1 MALSFKESKRMTD
14 ESPVMTMEATME
26 DARPV
31 VDYDEDIT
39 TFDTGDQNFTRSGN
53 YTWYDTFSDNDFSTV
68 DTNKEITLSPTQVN
82 ITQENNSQVIPFE
95 MPRYYDGVD
104 LMGMTIQIHYVNANN
119 AENYAAPINVSY
131 SDDKIRFYWMVS
143 DYATVKDGVLKFEI
157 MATGAITV
165 PSSGESKNYLWRTK
179 PNEKLNV
186 LKSLTGTAMND
197 PTGDDWYTQFLSTMS
212 QKVGEAQT
220 AATLAAQSA
229 KDAQA
234 VVDGLADTLAN
245 YYTKEEVNGFI
256 TLLQG
261 DIAKVDGLAKFDVQ
275 YDAETQTIKFLNG
288 DKLIKTIT
296 LNTDPSA
303 EWVTAFNKTVDA
315 KIDENVSVV
324 QTELT
329 EYKTSNDAAVK
340 NLQDS
345 VGNLPETLQSD
356 YYNKQA
362 TNKLLE
368 SKAEKASVETV
379 SNDLTVVKNT
389 ASGLQNSIDTIN
401 SDISDIQEQL
411 KNVKP
416 DPNAGREYDITYEDS
431 KLNLLENGTVKTTVV
446 IQGGGGGGGNSSV
459 ITIERLDGSALTVIA
474 GDPAVINYNFTS
486 VDNSGDDTGSA
497 TGVWYV
503 GNTKVGTQTII
514 QGKNSF
520 DVTRYLHSGDNTV
533 KLQVTDS
540 VGSVGTK
547 TWTINVVEF
556 YLESTFD
563 DTLVYSGE
571 VTFRYTP
578 YGNISKT
585 INFTIDGKTLG
596 STTTAVTGRQLTYA
610 IPAQIHGAHLV
621 EVSMTAEIN
630 GKQVTSNKIVK
641 DIMWATEGNTTPII
655 SCATKTASAKQYS
668 NVAIN
673 YTVYDPSSSTTTVT
687 LEVDGAKTATLTVGR
702 TMQTW
707 TWKSADIG
715 THTLKIVCGS
725 VSKTIS
731 VEIKELGITIEPV
744 KTNLAFDFNPAGK
757 TNSDETR
764 LWTDGNNRLTVSD
777 NFDWSNGGYQLDED
791 GDTYFCVKAGT
802 TANISYKLFGDDAKK
817 LGKNFKLV
825 FKTTNVKNYDATALT
840 CLNGGIGLNIQAQK
854 VTLTSEQNSISLPT
868 CEDDFM
874 EFEFN
879 ILPDSQYKEMVLW
892 LDGIPCRVELYDA
905 SDNFTQASP
914 VGITIGSPDC
924 DVLVYRMKSYMM
936 NLTDD
941 EILDNFIADAKNAE
955 EMIERYT
962 RNDITDVS
970 GELNPDLLAEK
981 CPDLRIIKISAPTF
995 TTGKKN
1001 EVPNT
1006 TIQHI
1011 YKNGRAV
1018 EDNWTATGFHKGQGT
1033 SSNAYGESGRN
1044 IDIDCSGGFTFGDE
1058 STGSKYAF
1066 TENSVGEKYFNIKV
1080 NVASS
1085 ENANNALLAD
1095 EFNEFNPYIR
1105 QARKDNPKVRDTMA
1119 FYPCVVFI
1127 QETDTANATV
1137 FKDGQWHFYA
1147 CGDFGNS
1154 KKNSDT
1160 MGMDPNNHKEV
1171 IVEIDNNT
1179 DAQTRFLSDDFSEE
1193 TWDGDH
1199 SFEFRYINKNCSEQ
1213 EIQDAKNAWIRVQN
1227 WVVNAD
1233 DEEFKK
1239 NFENYF
1245 VKDSTLFH
1253 YLFTE
1258 RHTMVDNRA
1267 KNVFPHTTDLVHWDF
1282 CFDYDNDTA
1291 MGNDN
1296 EGGLTLSY
1304 GYEDMDTIGT
1314 KSVFN
1319 RDNAIVYGTSSGTST
1334 GYHPVIGQKTPSG
1347 AWTIGTYSDERL
1359 IFDYTTDAN
1368 KTAGTNNGTQVYL
1381 HAQDGTIITSA
1392 TIGSQSVN
1400 YANSAGN
1407 ATNAANATTATKLSS
1422 NAGSSVQPV
1431 YFSGGKPVAIGYT
1444 ISSSVPANAKF
1455 TDTTYGVASSS
1466 SNGLMSSTDKTKL
1479 DDFSRVINI
1488 QKQIKLTTDWLD
1500 TGIAGNSLDT
1510 GTYVVQVSGFN
1521 SSHTQLYSEIYSGV
1535 MSWYSGTTNSGNS
1548 SEIFLHNAGL
1558 ADNNNAIYLRTL
1570 RVAGSKTLKL
1580 QIACKV
1586 AATGTDTLTFKFRR
1600 LI

>member
-1 MALSFKESKRMTD
+1 MALSFEESKRMVAA
-14 ESPVMTMEATME
+14 SPAMTMEASIE

-31 VDYDEDIT
+31 VDCDEDVA
-39 TFDTGDQNFTRSGN
+39 TFSVEDQNFTRSGN
-53 YTWYDTFSDNDFSTV
+53 YTWFDTFSDNDFSTV

-104 LMGMTIQIHYVNANN
+104 LMSMTIQIHYVNANN
-119 AENYAAPINVSY
+119 AENYTAPINVSY
-131 SDDKIRFYWMVS
+131 STDKIRFYWMVS
-143 DYATVKDGVLKFEI
+143 NYATIKEGVLKFEI

-165 PSSGESKNYLWRTK
+165 PNSGESKNYLWRTK

-186 LKSLTGTAMND
+186 LKALTGTAMNN
-197 PTGDDWYTQFLSTMS
+197 PTDDDWYTQFLATMS

-220 AATLAAQSA
+220 AATQAAQSA
-229 KDAQA
+229 QEAQA

-245 YYTKEEVNGFI
+245 YYTKEEVDGFV
-256 TLLQG
+256 TLLRD

-288 DKLIKTIT
+288 EKIIKTIT

-303 EWVTAFNKTVDA
+303 DWVTAFNKTVEA
-315 KIDENVSVV
+315 KIDEKIAPVK
-324 QTELT
+324 TELT

-362 TNKLLE
+362 INKLLE
-368 SKAEKASVETV
+368 AKAEKTSVETV
-379 SNDLTVVKNT
+379 ANDLTVVKNT

-401 SDISDIQEQL
+401 GDISEIQEQL

-416 DPNAGREYDITYEDS
+416 DPNSGREYDITYEDS
-431 KLNLLENGTVKTTVV
+431 KLSLLENGTVKTQVV
-446 IQGGGGGGGNSSV
+446 IQGGGGGGTGGSTSV
-459 ITIERLDGSALTVIA
+459 IKIERLDGSALTVIA
-474 GDPAVINYNFTS
+474 GDSAIINFKFSS

-503 GNTKVGTQTII
+503 GNTKVGTQTVI

-520 DVTRYLHSGDNTV
+520 DVTQYLHSGDNTV

-547 TWTINVVEF
+547 TWTVNVVEF
-556 YLESTFD
+556 YLESSFD

-578 YGNISKT
+578 YGNIAKT
-585 INFTIDGKTLG
+585 INFTIDGKILG
-596 STTTAVTGRQLTYA
+596 STTSSVTGRQLTYA
-610 IPAQIHGAHLV
+610 IPAQTHGAHLV

-630 GKQVTSNKIVK
+630 GKQVTSNKVVK
-641 DIMWATEGNTTPII
+641 DIMWVTEGNTTPII

-725 VSKTIS
+725 VSKEIS

-757 TNSDETR
+757 TNADETR
-764 LWTDGNNRLTVSD
+764 LWSDGNTRLTVSD

-854 VTLTSEQNSISLPT
+854 VTLTSEQNSIDLPT

-970 GELNPDLLAEK
+970 GELNPDLTN
-981 CPDLRIIKISAPTF
+981 S
-995 TTGKKN
+995 
-1001 EVPNT
+1001 
-1006 TIQHI
+1006 
-1011 YKNGRAV
+1011 
-1018 EDNWTATGFHKGQGT
+1018 
-1033 SSNAYGESGRN
+1033 
-1044 IDIDCSGGFTFGDE
+1044 DIDKIL
-1058 STGSKYAF
+1058 ST
-1066 TENSVGEKYFNIKV
+1066 
-1080 NVASS
+1080 
-1085 ENANNALLAD
+1085 
-1095 EFNEFNPYIR
+1095 
-1105 QARKDNPKVRDTMA
+1105 
-1119 FYPCVVFI
+1119 
-1127 QETDTANATV
+1127 
-1137 FKDGQWHFYA
+1137 
-1147 CGDFGNS
+1147 
-1154 KKNSDT
+1154 
-1160 MGMDPNNHKEV
+1160 
-1171 IVEIDNNT
+1171 
-1179 DAQTRFLSDDFSEE
+1179 
-1193 TWDGDH
+1193 
-1199 SFEFRYINKNCSEQ
+1199 
-1213 EIQDAKNAWIRVQN
+1213 
-1227 WVVNAD
+1227 
-1233 DEEFKK
+1233 
-1239 NFENYF
+1239 
-1245 VKDSTLFH
+1245 
-1253 YLFTE
+1253 
-1258 RHTMVDNRA
+1258 
-1267 KNVFPHTTDLVHWDF
+1267 
-1282 CFDYDNDTA
+1282 
-1291 MGNDN
+1291 
-1296 EGGLTLSY
+1296 
-1304 GYEDMDTIGT
+1304 
-1314 KSVFN
+1314 
-1319 RDNAIVYGTSSGTST
+1319 
-1334 GYHPVIGQKTPSG
+1334 
-1347 AWTIGTYSDERL
+1347 
-1359 IFDYTTDAN
+1359 
-1368 KTAGTNNGTQVYL
+1368 
-1381 HAQDGTIITSA
+1381 
-1392 TIGSQSVN
+1392 
-1400 YANSAGN
+1400 
-1407 ATNAANATTATKLSS
+1407 
-1422 NAGSSVQPV
+1422 
-1431 YFSGGKPVAIGYT
+1431 
-1444 ISSSVPANAKF
+1444 
-1455 TDTTYGVASSS
+1455 
-1466 SNGLMSSTDKTKL
+1466 
-1479 DDFSRVINI
+1479 
-1488 QKQIKLTTDWLD
+1488 
-1500 TGIAGNSLDT
+1500 
-1510 GTYVVQVSGFN
+1510 
-1521 SSHTQLYSEIYSGV
+1521 
-1535 MSWYSGTTNSGNS
+1535 
-1548 SEIFLHNAGL
+1548 
-1558 ADNNNAIYLRTL
+1558 
-1570 RVAGSKTLKL
+1570 
-1580 QIACKV
+1580 
-1586 AATGTDTLTFKFRR
+1586 
-1600 LI
+1600 

>member
-520 DVTRYLHSGDNTV
+520 DVTQYLHSGDNTV

-596 STTTAVTGRQLTYA
+596 STTIAVTGRQLTYA

-641 DIMWATEGNTTPII
+641 DIMWTTEGDTTPII

-687 LEVDGAKTATLTVGR
+687 LEVDGAKIATLTVGR

-879 ILPDSQYKEMVLW
+879 ILPDGAYCDAFYKSSGTYMGVV
-892 LDGIPCRVELYDA
+892 IRAIA
-905 SDNFTQASP
+905 SGGRATSGRTWTLVDSNE
-914 VGITIGSPDC
+914 VGGTTA
-924 DVLVYRMKSYMM
+924 
-936 NLTDD
+936 TDKKTSS
-941 EILDNFIADAKNAE
+941 ECWKTIADAGTALHKQA
-955 EMIERYT
+955 Y
-962 RNDITDVS
+962 S
-970 GELNPDLLAEK
+970 A
-981 CPDLRIIKISAPTF
+981 SAPAKDEGYVASAGSANTSSSCTGNSASATKLTSSAGSAAQPVYF
-995 TTGKKN
+995 KDGKPVAGTYTLGDASSKTVRTLGAVGNTGWANKTTDDKYI
-1001 EVPNT
+1001 PT
-1006 TIQHI
+1006 MSFMA
-1011 YKNGRAV
+1011 YWNGAYS
-1018 EDNWTATGFHKGQGT
+1018 GT
-1033 SSNAYGESGRN
+1033 SSNLQYCDRGR
-1044 IDIDCSGGFTFGDE
+1044 F
-1058 STGSKYAF
+1058 
-1066 TENSVGEKYFNIKV
+1066 
-1080 NVASS
+1080 
-1085 ENANNALLAD
+1085 
-1095 EFNEFNPYIR
+1095 
-1105 QARKDNPKVRDTMA
+1105 
-1119 FYPCVVFI
+1119 
-1127 QETDTANATV
+1127 
-1137 FKDGQWHFYA
+1137 
-1147 CGDFGNS
+1147 
-1154 KKNSDT
+1154 
-1160 MGMDPNNHKEV
+1160 
-1171 IVEIDNNT
+1171 
-1179 DAQTRFLSDDFSEE
+1179 
-1193 TWDGDH
+1193 
-1199 SFEFRYINKNCSEQ
+1199 
-1213 EIQDAKNAWIRVQN
+1213 
-1227 WVVNAD
+1227 
-1233 DEEFKK
+1233 
-1239 NFENYF
+1239 
-1245 VKDSTLFH
+1245 
-1253 YLFTE
+1253 
-1258 RHTMVDNRA
+1258 
-1267 KNVFPHTTDLVHWDF
+1267 
-1282 CFDYDNDTA
+1282 
-1291 MGNDN
+1291 
-1296 EGGLTLSY
+1296 
-1304 GYEDMDTIGT
+1304 
-1314 KSVFN
+1314 
-1319 RDNAIVYGTSSGTST
+1319 
-1334 GYHPVIGQKTPSG
+1334 
-1347 AWTIGTYSDERL
+1347 
-1359 IFDYTTDAN
+1359 
-1368 KTAGTNNGTQVYL
+1368 
-1381 HAQDGTIITSA
+1381 GTIVTKGSGDYAVAGHTHNYAGSGSA
-1392 TIGSQSVN
+1392 GGS
-1400 YANSAGN
+1400 ANSAV
-1407 ATNAANATTATKLSS
+1407 KLDS

-1479 DDFSRVINI
+1479 DDFSRVISI

-1521 SSHTQLYSEIYSGV
+1521 SSYTQLYSEIYSGV

-1586 AATGTDTLTFKFRR
+1586 AATGTDILTFKFRR

>member
-1 MALSFKESKRMTD
+1 MTYI
-14 ESPVMTMEATME
+14 
-26 DARPV
+26 R
-31 VDYDEDIT
+31 
-39 TFDTGDQNFTRSGN
+39 
-53 YTWYDTFSDNDFSTV
+53 YT
-68 DTNKEITLSPTQVN
+68 E
-82 ITQENNSQVIPFE
+82 
-95 MPRYYDGVD
+95 
-104 LMGMTIQIHYVNANN
+104 
-119 AENYAAPINVSY
+119 Y
-131 SDDKIRFYWMVS
+131 SSDKIRFGWLLS
-143 DYATVKDGVLKFEI
+143 NNATAKDGTLNFEL
-157 MATGAITV
+157 MASGAVTIPNTGTT
-165 PSSGESKNYLWRTK
+165 KTYLWRSR
-179 PNEKLNV
+179 PNGKLNV
-186 LKSLTGTAMND
+186 VKALSGVAMDD
-197 PTGDDWYTQFLSTMS
+197 PTGDDWYTSFLATMT
-212 QKVGEAQT
+212 QKVGEAQ
-220 AATLAAQSA
+220 AAADMAKQSA
-229 KDAQA
+229 AEAKNI
-234 VVDGLADTLAN
+234 VSNLSTTLAN
-245 YYTKEEVNGFI
+245 YYTKEEVDGFLEVI
-256 TLLQG
+256 RN
-261 DIAKVDGLAKFDVQ
+261 DGLANFDVQ
-275 YDAETQTIKFLNG
+275 YNADSQTLKFMNG
-288 DKLIKTIT
+288 EKLIKTIT
-296 LNTDPSA
+296 LSTDPSVD
-303 EWVTAFNKTVDA
+303 WVTSYNKTVEA
-315 KIDENVSVV
+315 KIEEKLTPVKSEI
-324 QTELT
+324 TET
-329 EYKTSNDAAVK
+329 K
-340 NLQDS
+340 NTLD
-345 VGNLPETLQSD
+345 GLKAEIGDLPTTLQTD
-356 YYNKQA
+356 YYNKTA

-401 SDISDIQEQL
+401 SDISDIQEQI

-474 GDPAVINYNFTS
+474 GDPAVINYRFTS

-520 DVTRYLHSGDNTV
+520 DVTQYLHSGDNTV

-1018 EDNWTATGFHKGQGT
+1018 EDNWTATGSHKGQGT

-1119 FYPCVVFI
+1119 FYPCVIFI
-1127 QETDTANATV
+1127 QETDTTNATV

-1154 KKNSDT
+1154 KKNSET

-1179 DAQTRFLSDDFSEE
+1179 DAQTRFLSGDFSEE

-1227 WVVNAD
+1227 WVVNASD
-1233 DEEFKK
+1233 AEFKK

-1245 VKDSTLFH
+1245 IKDSALFH

-1319 RDNAIVYGTSSGTST
+1319 E
-1334 GYHPVIGQKTPSG
+1334 P
-1347 AWTIGTYSDERL
+1347 TY
-1359 IFDYTTDAN
+1359 DAE
-1368 KTAGTNNGTQVYL
+1368 TRT
-1381 HAQDGTIITSA
+1381 
-1392 TIGSQSVN
+1392 
-1400 YANSAGN
+1400 
-1407 ATNAANATTATKLSS
+1407 
-1422 NAGSSVQPV
+1422 
-1431 YFSGGKPVAIGYT
+1431 
-1444 ISSSVPANAKF
+1444 
-1455 TDTTYGVASSS
+1455 
-1466 SNGLMSSTDKTKL
+1466 
-1479 DDFSRVINI
+1479 
-1488 QKQIKLTTDWLD
+1488 IKLPVF
-1500 TGIAGNSLDT
+1500 GG
-1510 GTYVVQVSGFN
+1510 
-1521 SSHTQLYSEIYSGV
+1521 
-1535 MSWYSGTTNSGNS
+1535 
-1548 SEIFLHNAGL
+1548 
-1558 ADNNNAIYLRTL
+1558 
-1570 RVAGSKTLKL
+1570 
-1580 QIACKV
+1580 
-1586 AATGTDTLTFKFRR
+1586 DTLTIALGKDLVVKSGIYNTETHEIELTITTGEVIKIPVGS
-1600 LI
+1600 LIDIYIGVATSTATVTVSDDNKISVDVRVSAKANNSITIEEDGLYVAVPDAYTKSETDAKIKKVQDQLDGHSKDAVVHITAEERKAWNAKVSQDELTAAKSEVISAAAADATKKADAARDTAKTYADGLNTAMDNRVKNVEGALTWKAIDDSGANAET

>member
-340 NLQDS
+340 NLKDS

-411 KNVKP
+411 KNVNP

-474 GDPAVINYNFTS
+474 GDPAVINYRFTS

-520 DVTRYLHSGDNTV
+520 DVTQYLHSGDNTV

-641 DIMWATEGNTTPII
+641 DIMWTTEGDTTPII

-725 VSKTIS
+725 VSKEMPVFGGDTLTIALGKDLVVKSGIYNTEIHEIELTITTGEVIKIPVGSLIDIYIGVATSTATVTVSDDNKIS
-731 VEIKELGITIEPV
+731 VDVRVSAKANNSITIEEDGLYVAVPDAYT
-744 KTNLAFDFNPAGK
+744 K
-757 TNSDETR
+757 SET
-764 LWTDGNNRLTVSD
+764 DAKIKKVQD
-777 NFDWSNGGYQLDED
+777 QLDGHSKDAVVHITAEERKAWNAKVSQDELTAAKSEVISAAAADATKKADAARDTAKTYAD
-791 GDTYFCVKAGT
+791 GLN
-802 TANISYKLFGDDAKK
+802 TAMDNR
-817 LGKNFKLV
+817 
-825 FKTTNVKNYDATALT
+825 VKNVEGALT
-840 CLNGGIGLNIQAQK
+840 WKAI
-854 VTLTSEQNSISLPT
+854 
-868 CEDDFM
+868 DD
-874 EFEFN
+874 
-879 ILPDSQYKEMVLW
+879 S
-892 LDGIPCRVELYDA
+892 GA
-905 SDNFTQASP
+905 
-914 VGITIGSPDC
+914 
-924 DVLVYRMKSYMM
+924 
-936 NLTDD
+936 
-941 EILDNFIADAKNAE
+941 NAE
-955 EMIERYT
+955 T
-962 RNDITDVS
+962 
-970 GELNPDLLAEK
+970 
-981 CPDLRIIKISAPTF
+981 
-995 TTGKKN
+995 
-1001 EVPNT
+1001 
-1006 TIQHI
+1006 
-1011 YKNGRAV
+1011 
-1018 EDNWTATGFHKGQGT
+1018 
-1033 SSNAYGESGRN
+1033 
-1044 IDIDCSGGFTFGDE
+1044 
-1058 STGSKYAF
+1058 
-1066 TENSVGEKYFNIKV
+1066 
-1080 NVASS
+1080 
-1085 ENANNALLAD
+1085 
-1095 EFNEFNPYIR
+1095 
-1105 QARKDNPKVRDTMA
+1105 
-1119 FYPCVVFI
+1119 
-1127 QETDTANATV
+1127 
-1137 FKDGQWHFYA
+1137 
-1147 CGDFGNS
+1147 
-1154 KKNSDT
+1154 
-1160 MGMDPNNHKEV
+1160 
-1171 IVEIDNNT
+1171 
-1179 DAQTRFLSDDFSEE
+1179 
-1193 TWDGDH
+1193 
-1199 SFEFRYINKNCSEQ
+1199 
-1213 EIQDAKNAWIRVQN
+1213 
-1227 WVVNAD
+1227 
-1233 DEEFKK
+1233 
-1239 NFENYF
+1239 
-1245 VKDSTLFH
+1245 
-1253 YLFTE
+1253 
-1258 RHTMVDNRA
+1258 
-1267 KNVFPHTTDLVHWDF
+1267 
-1282 CFDYDNDTA
+1282 
-1291 MGNDN
+1291 
-1296 EGGLTLSY
+1296 
-1304 GYEDMDTIGT
+1304 
-1314 KSVFN
+1314 
-1319 RDNAIVYGTSSGTST
+1319 
-1334 GYHPVIGQKTPSG
+1334 
-1347 AWTIGTYSDERL
+1347 
-1359 IFDYTTDAN
+1359 
-1368 KTAGTNNGTQVYL
+1368 
-1381 HAQDGTIITSA
+1381 
-1392 TIGSQSVN
+1392 
-1400 YANSAGN
+1400 
-1407 ATNAANATTATKLSS
+1407 
-1422 NAGSSVQPV
+1422 
-1431 YFSGGKPVAIGYT
+1431 
-1444 ISSSVPANAKF
+1444 
-1455 TDTTYGVASSS
+1455 
-1466 SNGLMSSTDKTKL
+1466 
-1479 DDFSRVINI
+1479 
-1488 QKQIKLTTDWLD
+1488 
-1500 TGIAGNSLDT
+1500 
-1510 GTYVVQVSGFN
+1510 
-1521 SSHTQLYSEIYSGV
+1521 
-1535 MSWYSGTTNSGNS
+1535 
-1548 SEIFLHNAGL
+1548 
-1558 ADNNNAIYLRTL
+1558 
-1570 RVAGSKTLKL
+1570 
-1580 QIACKV
+1580 
-1586 AATGTDTLTFKFRR
+1586 
-1600 LI
+1600 

>member
-1 MALSFKESKRMTD
+1 MALSFEESKRMVAA
-14 ESPVMTMEATME
+14 SPAMTMEASVE
-26 DARPV
+26 DASPV
-31 VDYDEDIT
+31 VDCDEDVA
-39 TFDTGDQNFTRSGN
+39 TFSVEDQNFTRSGN
-53 YTWYDTFSDNDFSTV
+53 YTWFDTFSDNDFSTV

-104 LMGMTIQIHYVNANN
+104 LMTMTIQIHYVNANN
-119 AENYAAPINVSY
+119 AENYTAPINVSY
-131 SDDKIRFYWMVS
+131 SSDRIRFYWMVS
-143 DYATVKDGVLKFEI
+143 NYATIKEGVLKFEI

-186 LKSLTGTAMND
+186 LKALTGTAMTD
-197 PTGDDWYTQFLSTMS
+197 PTGDDWYTQFLATMS

-220 AATLAAQSA
+220 AATQAAQSA
-229 KDAQA
+229 QEAQA

-245 YYTKEEVNGFI
+245 YYTKEQVDGFV
-256 TLLQG
+256 TLLRD

-275 YDAETQTIKFLNG
+275 YDAETQTVKFLNG
-288 DKLIKTIT
+288 EKVIKTIT

-303 EWVTAFNKTVDA
+303 EWVTAFNKTVEA
-315 KIDENVSVV
+315 KIDEKIAPVK
-324 QTELT
+324 TELT

-362 TNKLLE
+362 TDKLLE
-368 SKAEKASVETV
+368 TKAEKTSVETV
-379 SNDLTVVKNT
+379 ANDLTVVKNT

-401 SDISDIQEQL
+401 GDISEIQEQL
-411 KNVKP
+411 KNIKP
-416 DPNAGREYDITYEDS
+416 DPNSGREYDITYEDS

-446 IQGGGGGGGNSSV
+446 IQGGGGGGTGGNTSV
-459 ITIERLDGSALTVIA
+459 IKIERLDGSALTVVA
-474 GDPAVINYNFTS
+474 GDPAIINFKFSS

-503 GNTKVGTQTII
+503 GNTKVGTQTVI

-520 DVTRYLHSGDNTV
+520 DATQYLHSGDNTV

-547 TWTINVVEF
+547 TWTVNVVEF
-556 YLESTFD
+556 YLESSFD

-578 YGNISKT
+578 YGNITKT
-585 INFTIDGKTLG
+585 INFTIDGKILG
-596 STTTAVTGRQLTYA
+596 STTSSVTGRQLTYA
-610 IPAQIHGAHLV
+610 IPAQTHGAHLV

-630 GKQVTSNKIVK
+630 GKQVTSNKVVK

-725 VSKTIS
+725 VSKEIS

-757 TNSDETR
+757 TNADETR
-764 LWTDGNNRLTVSD
+764 LWSDGNTRLTVSD

-1018 EDNWTATGFHKGQGT
+1018 EDNWTATGSHKGQGT

-1044 IDIDCSGGFTFGDE
+1044 IDINCSGGFTFGDE

-1127 QETDTANATV
+1127 QETDTTNATV

-1171 IVEIDNNT
+1171 IIEIDNNT
-1179 DAQTRFLSDDFSEE
+1179 DAQARFLSGDFSEE

-1199 SFEFRYINKNCSEQ
+1199 SFEFRYINKACTEEEVQ
-1213 EIQDAKNAWIRVQN
+1213 AAKNAWIRVQN

-1233 DEEFKK
+1233 DAEFKK
-1239 NFENYF
+1239 N
-1245 VKDSTLFH
+1245 
-1253 YLFTE
+1253 
-1258 RHTMVDNRA
+1258 
-1267 KNVFPHTTDLVHWDF
+1267 
-1282 CFDYDNDTA
+1282 
-1291 MGNDN
+1291 
-1296 EGGLTLSY
+1296 
-1304 GYEDMDTIGT
+1304 
-1314 KSVFN
+1314 
-1319 RDNAIVYGTSSGTST
+1319 
-1334 GYHPVIGQKTPSG
+1334 
-1347 AWTIGTYSDERL
+1347 
-1359 IFDYTTDAN
+1359 
-1368 KTAGTNNGTQVYL
+1368 
-1381 HAQDGTIITSA
+1381 
-1392 TIGSQSVN
+1392 
-1400 YANSAGN
+1400 
-1407 ATNAANATTATKLSS
+1407 
-1422 NAGSSVQPV
+1422 
-1431 YFSGGKPVAIGYT
+1431 
-1444 ISSSVPANAKF
+1444 
-1455 TDTTYGVASSS
+1455 
-1466 SNGLMSSTDKTKL
+1466 
-1479 DDFSRVINI
+1479 
-1488 QKQIKLTTDWLD
+1488 
-1500 TGIAGNSLDT
+1500 
-1510 GTYVVQVSGFN
+1510 
-1521 SSHTQLYSEIYSGV
+1521 
-1535 MSWYSGTTNSGNS
+1535 
-1548 SEIFLHNAGL
+1548 
-1558 ADNNNAIYLRTL
+1558 
-1570 RVAGSKTLKL
+1570 
-1580 QIACKV
+1580 
-1586 AATGTDTLTFKFRR
+1586 
-1600 LI
+1600 

>member
-1 MALSFKESKRMTD
+1 MKAATVALNVAVSTIAGMALNFVITKDAEKAIDDQIKKYNEFKDKLSEVMDDIGKSWKDYQKELEYTAQIQKMSLSQMEGSLDGYHKKIVASLNTGSAITSIQNLITNLESLINTLTKVNNLYSAIKTGEYKDLGTKGLWNTIKGFFGKGKSENVNKSFKD
-14 ESPVMTMEATME
+14 
-26 DARPV
+26 
-31 VDYDEDIT
+31 
-39 TFDTGDQNFTRSGN
+39 TFDAAKKAFNAGKKQLTDTATTGTNDVINAMINQIKTSGN
-53 YTWYDTFSDNDFSTV
+53 GLIETFGGIWERIKGGAQSLFNGSGEGGGIVSTV
-68 DTNKEITLSPTQVN
+68 
-82 ITQENNSQVIPFE
+82 
-95 MPRYYDGVD
+95 
-104 LMGMTIQIHYVNANN
+104 
-119 AENYAAPINVSY
+119 
-131 SDDKIRFYWMVS
+131 
-143 DYATVKDGVLKFEI
+143 
-157 MATGAITV
+157 
-165 PSSGESKNYLWRTK
+165 
-179 PNEKLNV
+179 
-186 LKSLTGTAMND
+186 
-197 PTGDDWYTQFLSTMS
+197 
-212 QKVGEAQT
+212 
-220 AATLAAQSA
+220 
-229 KDAQA
+229 
-234 VVDGLADTLAN
+234 
-245 YYTKEEVNGFI
+245 VNGFKAVGNAVSKSKI
-256 TLLQG
+256 GSTILGGVGKVGTTLVKGGGKL
-261 DIAKVDGLAKFDVQ
+261 LAG
-275 YDAETQTIKFLNG
+275 AG
-288 DKLIKTIT
+288 KLIG
-296 LNTDPSA
+296 
-303 EWVTAFNKTVDA
+303 TA
-315 KIDENVSVV
+315 
-324 QTELT
+324 
-329 EYKTSNDAAVK
+329 
-340 NLQDS
+340 
-345 VGNLPETLQSD
+345 
-356 YYNKQA
+356 
-362 TNKLLE
+362 
-368 SKAEKASVETV
+368 
-379 SNDLTVVKNT
+379 
-389 ASGLQNSIDTIN
+389 
-401 SDISDIQEQL
+401 
-411 KNVKP
+411 
-416 DPNAGREYDITYEDS
+416 
-431 KLNLLENGTVKTTVV
+431 
-446 IQGGGGGGGNSSV
+446 
-459 ITIERLDGSALTVIA
+459 GSALAAAGPAAIPIA
-474 GDPAVINYNFTS
+474 GAAALGIY
-486 VDNSGDDTGSA
+486 GG
-497 TGVWYV
+497 
-503 GNTKVGTQTII
+503 TKAM
-514 QGKNSF
+514 KNQKKIWS
-520 DVTRYLHSGDNTV
+520 N
-533 KLQVTDS
+533 KEDS

-547 TWTINVVEF
+547 TWTVNVVEF

-578 YGNISKT
+578 YGNIAKT

-596 STTTAVTGRQLTYA
+596 STTSSVTGRQLTYA
-610 IPAQIHGAHLV
+610 IPAQTHGAHLV

-641 DIMWATEGNTTPII
+641 DIMWAIEGNATPII

-673 YTVYDPSSSTTTVT
+673 YTVYDPSSSTATVT

-702 TMQTW
+702 TVQTW

-757 TNSDETR
+757 TNADETR
-764 LWTDGNNRLTVSD
+764 LWTDGNNKLTVSD

-914 VGITIGSPDC
+914 VSITIGSPDC
-924 DVLVYRMKSYMM
+924 DVQVYRMKSYMM

-1018 EDNWTATGFHKGQGT
+1018 EDNWTATGSHKGQGT

-1179 DAQTRFLSDDFSEE
+1179 DAQTRFLSGDFSEE

-1245 VKDSTLFH
+1245 VKDTHNS
-1253 YLFTE
+1253 
-1258 RHTMVDNRA
+1258 VKDAGDNSS
-1267 KNVFPHTTDLVHWDF
+1267 NTTF
-1282 CFDYDNDTA
+1282 AYSKSGMNYGDYSWLAGWN
-1291 MGNDN
+1291 
-1296 EGGLTLSY
+1296 
-1304 GYEDMDTIGT
+1304 GYEL
-1314 KSVFN
+1314 
-1319 RDNAIVYGTSSGTST
+1319 RAI
-1334 GYHPVIGQKTPSG
+1334 
-1347 AWTIGTYSDERL
+1347 
-1359 IFDYTTDAN
+1359 N
-1368 KTAGTNNGTQVYL
+1368 KNQFATAGHNHDSRY
-1381 HAQDGTIITSA
+1381 
-1392 TIGSQSVN
+1392 
-1400 YANSAGN
+1400 
-1407 ATNAANATTATKLSS
+1407 
-1422 NAGSSVQPV
+1422 
-1431 YFSGGKPVAIGYT
+1431 YT
-1444 ISSSVPANAKF
+1444 ESEIDS
-1455 TDTTYGVASSS
+1455 
-1466 SNGLMSSTDKTKL
+1466 KL
-1479 DDFSRVINI
+1479 DGKSNVGHTHDYLPTAGGTMNGDITFS
-1488 QKQIKLTTDWLD
+1488 D
-1500 TGIAGNSLDT
+1500 
-1510 GTYVVQVSGFN
+1510 
-1521 SSHTQLYSEIYSGV
+1521 SSHGKIYSGPTDNV
-1535 MSWYSGTTNSGNS
+1535 NGPGGDLNNIVIESWNGLSFTTGCPNQTYTGKTAVGIDCREGVVKAARFDGTLTGTAATLGGGGNPYAPMTFNWSGKDGQPTWLWGGEDGTNMYVYNPGNFSVNWAQGAANGVYANGFKSSRGGYIRFCNGLQICWGENNKNTTAAVFDVPFKTVDYTLVLGGTDD
-1548 SEIFLHNAGL
+1548 L
-1558 ADNNNAIYLRTL
+1558 NNAWYIASRTTTGFTPKQNGF
-1570 RVAGSKTLKL
+1570 AGVTNW
-1580 QIACKV
+1580 IAI
-1586 AATGTDTLTFKFRR
+1586 GRWN
-1600 LI
+1600 